1 MVIKMPIDLKS
12 LYLNIKNDNRTGHT
26 PTVATPLRQGSS
38 IHSEIAQIL
47 MIPETISATS
57 KEELALHIL
66 SKSRAEAKITNA
78 FVFDMI
84 SVNGI
89 PVETNAL
96 YCIYIREET
105 SRHNVHFGRQKVH
118 YPQVLKFENEEVF
131 IDNQSVIRSISSV
144 LNDYA
149 FLVQAFEYDTETGIL
164 NFDVQIIG
172 YGGIPYS
179 KVFMNKRGVGEKFSS
194 VFKEYADTYDTEIIA
209 LRDALGYENVG
220 PNNFHQVMES
230 NRALAVSI
238 VCDHLMAIGSHSIK
252 EVSSLYPYSL
262 YDLEAIDNQSKR
274 YIIVCFTSTKR
285 PYFSLPS
292 KQIRFLNEFSEQ
304 VDIYIVTDING
315 TPNIKLFSSKDI
327 NNCKKII
334 SSVTFELREE

>member
-1 MVIKMPIDLKS
+1 MIIRLPIDLKS

-38 IHSEIAQIL
+38 VHSEIAQIL
-47 MIPETISATS
+47 LLPETISITS
-57 KEELALHIL
+57 KEELSLHIL

-78 FVFDMI
+78 YVFDKV
-84 SVNGI
+84 SVNGVS
-89 PVETNAL
+89 VETDAS
-96 YCIYIREET
+96 YCIYVREET
-105 SRHNVHFGRQKVH
+105 SPQNVHFGRQKVH
-118 YPQVLKFENEEVF
+118 YPQVLKFDNDEIC
-131 IDNQSVIRSISSV
+131 IDNQSVIRSVSNV

-149 FLVQAFEYDTETGIL
+149 FIVQAFEYDTTKEVL
-164 NFDVQIIG
+164 NFDVLVIG

-209 LRDALGYENVG
+209 LREAFGYDAVG
-220 PNNFHQVMES
+220 PSNFHQIMEN
-230 NRALAVSI
+230 NRVLAVS
-238 VCDHLMAIGSHSIK
+238 VVSDYLLAHGSENVKVI
-252 EVSSLYPYSL
+252 SSMYPYSL
-262 YDLEAIDNQSKR
+262 YDIEATENQSKR

-292 KQIRFLNEFSEQ
+292 KQIRFLNEFSDQ
-304 VDIYIVTDING
+304 VDVYMVTDLNG
-315 TPNIKLFSSKDI
+315 IPKIVKFSSDEI

-334 SSVTFELREE
+334 SSVTFELRED